1 MPFALPVD
9 GCLAFSA
16 QDGAKMFDV
25 LFVSV
30 FDSEVIDNEGE
41 GDVDGEGDDD
51 SGGDD
56 GGALNYSLCWFKR
69 PRS

>member
-9 GCLAFSA
+9 GCLVFAV

-30 FDSEVIDNEGE
+30 FNSEVIDNEGE
-41 GDVDGEGDDD
+41 GCV
-51 SGGDD
+51 
-56 GGALNYSLCWFKR
+56 ACAVFA
-69 PRS
+69 